1 MQILECHVDMN
12 WKSKK
17 PSQLVF
23 FDVATAN
30 DSVPCSHHQKCLNHK
45 YILLTEKNC
54 DHHSPFSWLVPA
66 ISDKY
71 KDSKCKSND
80 TVSMKLYL
88 LSLVWLGIFHRRW
101 WKNGV
106 VILKFL
112 EKLRIRL
119 LLRNLLLC
127 TRDTVIRARDIKKY
141 QLRCFF
147 WFPIHIHLYFTIF
160 FSFWLSSGLDF
171 PNSTGPQHLT
181 RDGLTSEVY
190 GHITFFAVG

>member
-1 MQILECHVDMN
+1 MRDIIMTILDILSALYPSGVVSTKRYCCQMN

-23 FDVATAN
+23 FGVASAN

-45 YILLTEKNC
+45 YILLTEKNR
-54 DHHSPFSWLVPA
+54 DRHSPFSWLVPA

-112 EKLRIRL
+112 GELSIRII
-119 LLRNLLLC
+119 LRNLLLC

-147 WFPIHIHLYFTIF
+147 WFPIHM
-160 FSFWLSSGLDF
+160 LDVLD
-171 PNSTGPQHLT
+171 PN
-181 RDGLTSEVY
+181 
-190 GHITFFAVG
+190 